1 MLLSHKLFRADIE
14 DLVDAC
20 WVIKTFEQSQHW
32 YDNIVATLARIFNY
46 MFVNEWIV
54 RSCDKFIL
62 WMKGKTSG
70 ERSDHEN

>member
-46 MFVNEWIV
+46 MFVN
-54 RSCDKFIL
+54 
-62 WMKGKTSG
+62 GK
-70 ERSDHEN
+70 